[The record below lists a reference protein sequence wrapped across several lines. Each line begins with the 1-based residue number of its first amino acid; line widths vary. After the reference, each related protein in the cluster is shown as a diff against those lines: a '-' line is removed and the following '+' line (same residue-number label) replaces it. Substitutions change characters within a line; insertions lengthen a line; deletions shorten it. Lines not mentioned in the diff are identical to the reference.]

1 MMVHFFPYPFLI
13 GLITAF
19 FILIILGVR
28 GKPTYRLIINFVS
41 WAYFLVVIGLTI
53 FPIPYFADLSGLKAS
68 DQISL
73 VFSRINWVPF
83 YNWGGYSGRSQL
95 FEIVNNILLTIP
107 FGFLINFF
115 VKLNWKN
122 ILWVSIASGLAIE
135 TSQFIMSLFFGPY
148 RTVDINDVILNTMGS
163 LIGYLLFITTSWIFH
178 KPGKLTQKKK

>member
-1 MMVHFFPYPFLI
+1 MVHFFPYPFFISLV
-13 GLITAF
+13 TAF
-19 FILIILGVR
+19 FILFILGVK

-53 FPIPYFADLSGLKAS
+53 FPIPVFWDFPNLKAS
-68 DQISL
+68 DQIAL

-83 YNWGGYSGRSQL
+83 YNWGGYIGKSQL

-107 FGFLINFF
+107 FGILINFF
-115 VKLNWKN
+115 VKFNWKN

-148 RTVDINDVILNTMGS
+148 RTVDINDVILNTTGS
-163 LIGYLLFITTSWIFH
+163 LIGYLIFITAEWVVH
-178 KPGKLTQKKK
+178 KPGNISR

>member
-13 GLITAF
+13 SLVAGFA
-19 FILIILGVR
+19 ILIIFGVM
-28 GKPTYRLIINFVS
+28 GIPISRLVLYFVS
-41 WAYFLVVIGLTI
+41 WGYFLVVIGFTI
-53 FPIPYFADLSGLKAS
+53 FPIPIFTDLSGLQVS
-68 DQISL
+68 DQIAL

-83 YNWGGYSGRSQL
+83 YNWGGYIGRSQL

-107 FGFLINFF
+107 FGILINFF

-163 LIGYLLFITTSWIFH
+163 LIGSLIFITAVWNFH
-178 KPGKLTQKKK
+178 KPGNLTS